1 MKTEIERMRHN
12 VKGRKLGR
20 TTSHRLAMFRNMVTS
35 LFEHGR
41 IETTVEKAKEVRR
54 IADKMVTLAKQEKLH
69 SRRLAARWIRNKLV
83 LKKLFNEIAS
93 KYSERKGGYT
103 RIIRTHIRHGDGAE
117 MAIIELVE

>member
-1 MKTEIERMRHN
+1 MRHN

-103 RIIRTHIRHGDGAE
+103 RIIRTRIRHGDGAE
-117 MAIIELVE
+117 MTIIELVE